1 MGRSRQTQQHQQGQ
15 ATSSHG
21 GERNEVIVDATDCIA
36 GRMCSR
42 VSKLLLKGN
51 RVSIVNSENAMLSGD
66 KYKTID
72 LYKEFL
78 EINSVT
84 NPVHG
89 PFHPRRPDT
98 ILTKMVRGMIPKTK
112 TSGIEAF
119 KRLRVYIGTPHGLT
133 IRKIESFEDTKI
145 TKSTSRYISV
155 GEVAKQIGWKGV
167 LRKEPEQRP
176 QDQNPPQQKQPQQQN
191 EKKETGNKA
200 DRRGMNSKAPPQEV
214 NIEKDKKGQRN
225 E

>member
-1 MGRSRQTQQHQQGQ
+1 MEEVCVSLDKNGQRQQISQTENSQQRH
-15 ATSSHG
+15 
-21 GERNEVIVDATDCIA
+21 RNEILVDATGCIA
-36 GRMCSR
+36 GRMCSH

-51 RVSIVNSENAMLSGD
+51 RVTIVNSEKAMLSGNR
-66 KYKTID
+66 YKTID

-84 NPVHG
+84 NPIHG

-98 ILTKMVRGMIPKTK
+98 MLTKMVRGMVPKTK

-119 KRLRVYIGTPHGLT
+119 KRLRVYIGIPDQFMN
-133 IRKIESFEDTKI
+133 KKAESFEDSKI
-145 TKSTSRYISV
+145 TRPPAKYISM

-167 LRKEPEQRP
+167 LQKEVRQ
-176 QDQNPPQQKQPQQQN
+176 QPQIQ
-191 EKKETGNKA
+191 KAETKTKGGQK
-200 DRRGMNSKAPPQEV
+200 GQKSIVPPQEV
-214 NIEKDKKGQRN
+214 NKDKEKKRENN

>member
-1 MGRSRQTQQHQQGQ
+1 LGRSRRSQQHQQGQ
-15 ATSSHG
+15 ATSLQG
-21 GERNEVIVDATDCIA
+21 GDRNEVIVDATDCIA

-145 TKSTSRYISV
+145 TKSPSRYISV

-176 QDQNPPQQKQPQQQN
+176 QDQNPPQ
-191 EKKETGNKA
+191 
-200 DRRGMNSKAPPQEV
+200 EV
-214 NIEKDKKGQRN
+214 NIEKDNKGQKN